1 MEGPSLPHLGPDLGP
16 GTLVSVG
23 FEKRCWHADPTSR
36 PRGGRGRGGE
46 ETPFERVFV
55 FTWVGKSCMTD
66 AEHRNVM
73 KSDSFLAYRWLP
85 QEFRKKTNESIKISV
100 PSATSSPLLCR
111 SPAKGAFPYLHFT
124 NLPE

>member
-1 MEGPSLPHLGPDLGP
+1 
-16 GTLVSVG
+16 
-23 FEKRCWHADPTSR
+23 
-36 PRGGRGRGGE
+36 
-46 ETPFERVFV
+46 
-55 FTWVGKSCMTD
+55 MTD

-85 QEFRKKTNESIKISV
+85 QEFRKRTNESVKVSV
-100 PSATSSPLLCR
+100 PAAPSSPLLCR